1 MASRLLSFDLA
12 GIAPETGAPPPDRV
26 LSGSPRFLTWN
37 LDEAGGGL
45 FAGVWEA
52 SPGAWRIAYEEWE
65 FCHILAG
72 ISIITED
79 GGAGTWTS
87 IIEETCDGSDNQKW
101 NVPDT
106 PVTASVG
113 DYQETTGR

>member
-79 GGAGTWTS
+79 GGA
-87 IIEETCDGSDNQKW
+87 
-101 NVPDT
+101 
-106 PVTASVG
+106 ASRVKAG
-113 DYQETTGR
+113 DSFVLKPGFTGIWEVVETTRKAYVIRL

>member
-12 GIAPETGAPPPDRV
+12 GIAPETGAPPPGRV

-79 GGAGTWTS
+79 GGA
-87 IIEETCDGSDNQKW
+87 
-101 NVPDT
+101 
-106 PVTASVG
+106 ASRVKAG
-113 DYQETTGR
+113 DSFVLKPGFTGIWEVVETTRKAYVIRL